1 MSKKPISGRRGE
13 TWRVS
18 DVRFAEV
25 DFDPPSRRGVV
36 VELEGGVR
44 LLVGEDDSLEL
55 AAALINRLRDLEAGG
70 GR

>member
-1 MSKKPISGRRGE
+1 MPKKASSGMPGRTGRIN
-13 TWRVS
+13 

-25 DFDPPSRRGVV
+25 DFDPPSRRGVI
-36 VELEGGVR
+36 VELGRGVR

-55 AAALINRLRDLEAGG
+55 AAALINCIRELEAGG